1 MEFKIDTKDNYTIIK
16 PICDTFNATMA
27 AKLENLITEQTQ
39 KGSKNFIVSF
49 ADCNY
54 VEAGITNTWVLM
66 NEDLYS
72 NEQSLVFTEMNKEVL
87 ATIKKEETDLLL
99 NIAMRMVEAIDIISM
114 EILERDLFNEE

>member
-39 KGSKNFIVSF
+39 KGSKNFIISF
-49 ADCNY
+49 TDCQHLDL
-54 VEAGITNTWVLM
+54 GITNTWVQM

-72 NEQSLVFTEMNKEVL
+72 NDHSLVFTEMNKEVL

>member
-1 MEFKIDTKDNYTIIK
+1 
-16 PICDTFNATMA
+16 MA

-39 KGSKNFIVSF
+39 KGSKNFIISF
-49 ADCNY
+49 TDCQHLDL
-54 VEAGITNTWVLM
+54 GITNTWVQM

-72 NEQSLVFTEMNKEVL
+72 NDHSLVFTEMNKEVL
-87 ATIKKEETDLLL
+87 AIIKKEETDLLL